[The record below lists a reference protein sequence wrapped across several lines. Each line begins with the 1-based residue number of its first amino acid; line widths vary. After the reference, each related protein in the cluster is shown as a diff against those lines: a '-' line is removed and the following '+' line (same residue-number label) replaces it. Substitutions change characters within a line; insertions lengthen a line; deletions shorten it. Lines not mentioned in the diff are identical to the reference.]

1 MGRGRR
7 KVSTKWSDV
16 RFVFS
21 HSKEPGGSRD
31 VLGQSCTCLCSMG
44 ILSFPL
50 LLFALLAHFGSAKL
64 GVDVGKWTA
73 LLYLRA
79 VG

>member
-1 MGRGRR
+1 
-7 KVSTKWSDV
+7 
-16 RFVFS
+16 
-21 HSKEPGGSRD
+21 
-31 VLGQSCTCLCSMG
+31 MG